1 MPTLHTLV
9 GRTLRSVARVSPALA
24 GRLAIRAFFDT
35 TPRIAVR
42 DADAAT
48 DLAARRRTVRVRG
61 RDITAYEWGTGE
73 DAVLLVH
80 GWRGR
85 ASQFAP
91 LVRELVAERVRVI
104 AFDAPA
110 HGRSAGGPAD
120 IRDWIAAAEAL
131 HATDGPFRAIVG
143 HSLGGLAALTVARST
158 VPVTRVTVVAAT
170 GSADP
175 FVTEFAREF
184 RLDARTEAHAKGRFH
199 ARLGE
204 DEASMS
210 SRYDA
215 VANPLP
221 PDTELLIVHDTGDRR
236 MPDTDAARLHEA
248 HGSRSRMLRT
258 SGFGHTRILS
268 SDALLDAVTAFAT
281 RGLDAVDDAGLSN
294 ADAYRQALD
303 HA

>member
-1 MPTLHTLV
+1 MPTLYTLV
-9 GRTLRSVARVSPALA
+9 GRTLRSFATVSPAIA
-24 GRLAIRAFFDT
+24 GRLAIRAFFAT
-35 TPRIAVR
+35 TPRIPVR

-48 DLAARRRTVRVRG
+48 DLAARQRTVRVRG
-61 RDITAYEWGTGE
+61 RDLAAYEWGTGE
-73 DAVLLVH
+73 DAVLLIH

-91 LVRELVAERVRVI
+91 LVRELVAEGVRVI

-110 HGRSAGGPAD
+110 HGRSAGGRAD

-158 VPVTRVTVVAAT
+158 VPVHRVAVVAAT

-184 RLDARTEAHAKGRFH
+184 RLDARTEAHAKARFH

-204 DEASMS
+204 DDASMTR
-210 SRYDA
+210 RYDA
-215 VANPLP
+215 VTDPLP
-221 PDTELLIVHDTGDRR
+221 AGTELLVVHDTRDRR
-236 MPDTDAARLHEA
+236 MPDADAARLHEA

-268 SDALLDAVTAFAT
+268 SDALLDAVTAFT
-281 RGLDAVDDAGLSN
+281 TGGLDSVDDSLFAESP
-294 ADAYRQALD
+294 ASRETAARA
-303 HA
+303 